1 MDLLTP
7 SVGLILWET
16 IIFIILLVLL
26 RRFAW
31 KYLIEIIEK
40 REKKIFSDLEKA
52 RQASEEF
59 KFLIIKKDKILREAF
74 QERDF
79 LVKEALSRKE
89 KIELKAREKSQIES
103 ERMIEQ
109 AIDVIKN
116 EKSVAINSLNKHIA
130 EISISISEKLLKQ
143 ELRKENKQKEF
154 IHKLIDEF
162 ISS

>member
-7 SVGLILWET
+7 SVGLIIWQT

-52 RQASEEF
+52 RQAREEF
-59 KFLIIKKDKILREAF
+59 KFLMNKKDKILREACI
-74 QERDF
+74 ERYF
-79 LVKEALSRKE
+79 LLKEALSRKE
-89 KIELKAREKSQIES
+89 KIELEAREKSQIES
-103 ERMIEQ
+103 ERMLEQ

-116 EKSVAINSLNKHIA
+116 EKSVAINSLKKHIA

-143 ELRKENKQKEF
+143 ELRNKQKEF
-154 IHKLIDEF
+154 IQKLIDEG
-162 ISS
+162 

>member
-7 SVGLILWET
+7 SVGLIIWQI

-52 RQASEEF
+52 REAHQEL
-59 KFLIIKKDKILREAF
+59 KFLMSKKEKILREACI
-74 QERDF
+74 ERDF
-79 LVKEALSRKE
+79 LLKEALSIKE
-89 KIELKAREKSQIES
+89 KIELEVLEKSKIES
-103 ERMIEQ
+103 ERMLERS
-109 AIDVIKN
+109 IDVLKT
-116 EKSVAINSLNKHIA
+116 EKSVAINSLKKHIA
-130 EISISISEKLLKQ
+130 EISIRISEKLLKQ
-143 ELRKENKQKEF
+143 ELSQENKQKEF

-162 ISS
+162 N

>member
-7 SVGLILWET
+7 SVGLIIWQT

-31 KYLIEIIEK
+31 KSLIEIIEK

-52 RQASEEF
+52 RQAREEL
-59 KFLIIKKDKILREAF
+59 KFLMIKKDKILREACI
-74 QERDF
+74 ERDF
-79 LVKEALSRKE
+79 LLKEALSIKE
-89 KIELKAREKSQIES
+89 KIELEAREKCES
-103 ERMIEQ
+103 MIEQ

-116 EKSVAINSLNKHIA
+116 DKSVAINSLKKHIA

-143 ELRKENKQKEF
+143 ELSQLNKQKEF

-162 ISS
+162 N

>member
-7 SVGLILWET
+7 SVGLIIWQT

-52 RQASEEF
+52 RQAHQEF
-59 KFLIIKKDKILREAF
+59 KLLMIKKDKILREACI
-74 QERDF
+74 ERDF
-79 LVKEALSRKE
+79 LLKEALSIKE
-89 KIELKAREKSQIES
+89 KIELEAREKSQIES
-103 ERMIEQ
+103 ERMLEQ

-116 EKSVAINSLNKHIA
+116 EKSVAINSLKKHIA
-130 EISISISEKLLKQ
+130 EISISIYEKLLKQ
-143 ELRKENKQKEF
+143 ELSNKQKEF
-154 IHKLIDEF
+154 MNKLIDEF
-162 ISS
+162 N

>member
-1 MDLLTP
+1 MDLLAP
-7 SVGLILWET
+7 SEGLIIWQT

-52 RQASEEF
+52 RQANQEL
-59 KFLIIKKDKILREAF
+59 KFLMIKKDKILREACI
-74 QERDF
+74 ERDF
-79 LVKEALSRKE
+79 LLKEALSIKE
-89 KIELKAREKSQIES
+89 KIELEALEKSKIES
-103 ERMIEQ
+103 ERMLEQ

-116 EKSVAINSLNKHIA
+116 EKSVALNSLKKHIA
-130 EISISISEKLLKQ
+130 EISIRIYEKLLKQ
-143 ELRKENKQKEF
+143 ELSKENKQKEF

-162 ISS
+162 N